1 MEASLITLGQ
11 YLSVDSSRRIPSQEH
26 DASINQ
32 NCCEQGQKGPEAS
45 INTIEPNRR
54 CTKRRC
60 SIGKF
65 PLPYITARLC

>member
-11 YLSVDSSRRIPSQEH
+11 YLSVGSSGGDPAKNTTQTAVEEP
-26 DASINQ
+26 ASR
-32 NCCEQGQKGPEAS
+32 EKGPEPS